1 MSLLVA
7 FNYLGWFSILVTFV
21 FLSSR
26 RSGNLAFVGLELLII
41 RDNLLC
47 SEFLKADPLARTYL
61 LSILLSNVDDSHS
74 RRG

>member
-1 MSLLVA
+1 MSLFVA

-26 RSGNLAFVGLELLII
+26 RSGNFAFIGLELLII

-61 LSILLSNVDDSHS
+61 LSILLSNLDASYS
-74 RRG
+74 RR